1 VKVRTV
7 LFDLYATL
15 LEVGPPPA
23 DADIRWPRLFR
34 EMLGIEPPLGR
45 LEFFAACSQV
55 VARHHDL
62 ARQQGVPWPEV
73 QWTSIVKE
81 VLPDLARLSS
91 ESVVGEFV
99 LRQMQTTR
107 TVELPATTAALLRWL
122 QARGVLLGIVSNAQ
136 AYTWQELDDALAAH
150 GLDRRV
156 FERELCVL
164 SFEHGFSKP
173 DPHSFRIL
181 TARLEARGIPP
192 ASILMVGDRL
202 DNDIEP
208 ARACGWQT
216 WHRTGS
222 PDTAWADLRNWLQ
235 ETASHTAV

>member
-1 VKVRTV
+1 MNVRAV

-23 DADIRWPRLFR
+23 DPDIRWQRLFR
-34 EMLGIEPPLGR
+34 EMLGVEPPLGR
-45 LEFFAACSQV
+45 LEFFAACAEV

-62 ARQQGVPWPEV
+62 ARRQGVAWPEV
-73 QWTSIVKE
+73 QWPSIVQE
-81 VLPDLARLSS
+81 VLPDLPRLSS
-91 ESVVGEFV
+91 ESERAEFV
-99 LRQMQTTR
+99 LRQIQTMR
-107 TVELPATTAALLRWL
+107 TVELAAPTAALLRWL
-122 QARGVLLGIVSNAQ
+122 QERAVRLGIVSNAQ
-136 AYTWQELDDALAAH
+136 AYTWRELDAALATH
-150 GLDRRV
+150 DLDRRV
-156 FERELCVL
+156 FERDLCVL

-192 ASILMVGDRL
+192 TSILMVGDRL

-222 PDTAWADLRNWLQ
+222 PDTAWANLRNWLQ
-235 ETASHTAV
+235 ETASHTSA

>member
-1 VKVRTV
+1 MNVRAV

-23 DADIRWPRLFR
+23 DAEGRWQELFQ
-34 EMLGIEPPLGR
+34 EMLGIAPPLGR

-55 VARHHDL
+55 VARQHDV
-62 ARQQGVPWPEV
+62 ARRQGVPWPEV
-73 QWTSIVKE
+73 QWPSIVKE

-91 ESVVGEFV
+91 ESERAAFI
-99 LRQMQTTR
+99 LRQMETTR
-107 TVELPATTAALLRWL
+107 TVELAASTAALLRWL
-122 QARGVLLGIVSNAQ
+122 RARDVVLGILSNAQ
-136 AYTWQELDDALAAH
+136 AYTWLELDAALAAH
-150 GLDRRV
+150 GLDRQI

-192 ASILMVGDRL
+192 ADILMVGDRL
-202 DNDIEP
+202 DNDLEP

-235 ETASHTAV
+235 ETASHTSA